1 MIDITPLQFL
11 GLKYNTDKHDINHT
25 HSNKSYLDEYEEYF
39 LNIKDDVKTV
49 FEIGVLNGSSL
60 KMWEE
65 YFKNADIW
73 GLDINPESN
82 KYYGERIRV
91 ITGSQIDKF
100 AINNIAPNQNFD
112 IVIDDGSH
120 LVDHIIESFNLI
132 FPRVKSGGFYII
144 EDLGCTYG
152 DNTPLVNIWPGQKFN
167 PPETNFQNDRNK
179 LNNFFMDL
187 IHNMDARYDM
197 IRSVKFTYSQ
207 CFIKKI

>member
-1 MIDITPLQFL
+1 MTNVTTLQFL
-11 GLKYNTDKHDINHT
+11 GSKYNTDKYDINHT
-25 HSNKSYLDEYEEYF
+25 HLNKSYLHEYEECF
-39 LNIKDDVKTV
+39 LPMKDVAKTV
-49 FEIGVLNGSSL
+49 FEIGVFNGCSL

-65 YFKNADIW
+65 YFQNADIW

-82 KYYGERIRV
+82 KYYGERIKV
-91 ITGSQIDKF
+91 ITGSQVDQSAID
-100 AINNIAPNQNFD
+100 NVAPNQNFD

-132 FPRVKSGGFYII
+132 FPRVKSGGFYVI

-152 DNTPLVNIWPGQKFN
+152 DNTPLINIWPGQNLN
-167 PPETNFQNDRNK
+167 PPDTNFKNDRNK

-187 IHNMDARYDM
+187 IHSMDARHET
-197 IRSVKFTYSQ
+197 IRSVKFTYAK